1 MTFIWPFMFVSLL
14 AVPLAVVLYLR
25 FQRRRRKIIAA
36 YGSLGGA
43 GAARKDS
50 PGLRRHIPPAFFLAS
65 LSILLVA
72 LARPQATVSVPK
84 IEGTVILAFDVSGS
98 MAATDITPTRL
109 DAAKAAVTQFVQRQ
123 PPDVQIG
130 VAAFSDS
137 GFSMQAPT
145 DDQSAVIAAINRLI
159 PQHGTSVGNGIAAS
173 LNAIAAALSP
183 NSGPLQYSNLTPVPT
198 PSPTPV
204 PQGTYT
210 SAVIIMLTDGENNE
224 NPDPLAAAQIAAER
238 GVRIYTVGIGSP
250 QGTTLHIN
258 GYNVFTQL
266 DEATLQQISQITGGT
281 YYNAQ
286 SAQDLQN
293 IYSKL
298 NTSLIIKP
306 QKTEITSLFAGAGIL
321 VLLIGGLFSFLWFNR
336 LP

>member
-1 MTFIWPFMFVSLL
+1 MTFIWPTMLVTLL
-14 AVPLAVVLYLR
+14 AVPLAVVLYIR
-25 FQRRRRKIIAA
+25 FQRRRRQMIAA

-43 GAARKDS
+43 GGAKKDG
-50 PGLRRHIPPAFFLAS
+50 PGIRRHIPPVFFLAS
-65 LSILLVA
+65 LSILMVA
-72 LARPQATVSVPK
+72 MARPQATVSVPK

-109 DAAKAAVTQFVQRQ
+109 DAAKAAVQQFIQRQ

-145 DDQSAVIAAINRLI
+145 NDQSTVIAAISRLT
-159 PQHGTSVGNGIAAS
+159 PQHGTSLANGIVAS
-173 LNAIAAALSP
+173 LSAIAAALSP
-183 NSGPLQYSNLTPVPT
+183 DSGPLLYSNLTPAPT
-198 PSPTPV
+198 PTPTPV

-210 SAVIIMLTDGENNE
+210 SAVIILLTDGENNE
-224 NPDPLAAAQIAAER
+224 SPDPLAAAQAAAAR

-250 QGTTLHIN
+250 EGTTLHIN
-258 GYNVFTQL
+258 GFTVFTQL
-266 DEATLQQISQITGGT
+266 DEATLKQLSQITGGT

-286 SAQDLQN
+286 SAQDLQH
-293 IYSKL
+293 IYNNL
-298 NTSLIIKP
+298 NPQLIIKP
-306 QKTEITSLFAGAGIL
+306 QKIEITSLFAGAGIF

>member
-1 MTFIWPFMFVSLL
+1 MTFIWPFMLVFLV
-14 AVPLAVVLYLR
+14 AVPLTVVFYIR

-36 YGSLGGA
+36 YGSLGSA
-43 GAARKDS
+43 GAARKDG
-50 PGLRRHIPPAFFLAS
+50 PGLRRHIPPVFFLAS
-65 LSILLVA
+65 LSILMVA
-72 LARPQATVSVPK
+72 LARPQATVSLPK

-98 MAATDITPTRL
+98 MAATDISPTRL
-109 DAAKAAVTQFVQRQ
+109 DAAKAAVEQFVQSQ

-145 DDQSAVIAAINRLI
+145 NDQAAVIAAIGRLT
-159 PQHGTSVGNGIAAS
+159 PQHGTSLANGITAS

-183 NSGPLQYSNLTPVPT
+183 DSGPLLYSNLTPQPT

-210 SAVIIMLTDGENNE
+210 SAVIILLTDGENNE
-224 NPDPLAAAQIAAER
+224 NPDPIAAAQAAAAR
-238 GVRIYTVGIGSP
+238 GIRIDTVGIGSP
-250 QGTTLHIN
+250 EGTTLHIN
-258 GYNVFTQL
+258 GYTVFTQL

-286 SAQDLQN
+286 SAQDLQK
-293 IYSKL
+293 IYSNL
-298 NTSLIIKP
+298 NTQLIIKP
-306 QKTEITSLFAGAGIL
+306 QKIEITSLFAGAGIL

>member
-1 MTFIWPFMFVSLL
+1 MTFIWPFMLVLL
-14 AVPLAVVLYLR
+14 LVVPLAVVLYIR
-25 FQRRRRKIIAA
+25 FQRRRRQMIAA

-43 GAARKDS
+43 GGAKKDG
-50 PGLRRHIPPAFFLAS
+50 PGLRRHIPPVFFLAS
-65 LSILLVA
+65 LSILMVA

-109 DAAKAAVTQFVQRQ
+109 DAAKAAVQQFILRQ

-145 DDQSAVIAAINRLI
+145 NDQAALIAAVNRLT
-159 PQHGTSVGNGIAAS
+159 PQHGTSLGNGIAAS
-173 LNAIAAALSP
+173 LNAITAALSP
-183 NSGPLQYSNLTPVPT
+183 DSGPLLYSNLTPAPT
-198 PSPTPV
+198 PTPTPV

-210 SAVIIMLTDGENNE
+210 SAVIILLTDGENNE
-224 NPDPLAAAQIAAER
+224 NPDPLAAAQAAAAR
-238 GVRIYTVGIGSP
+238 GIRIDTVGIGSP
-250 QGTTLHIN
+250 EGTTLHIN
-258 GYNVFTQL
+258 GFTVFTQL
-266 DEATLQQISQITGGT
+266 DEATLKQISQITGGT

-293 IYSKL
+293 IYSNL
-298 NTSLIIKP
+298 NPQLIIKP
-306 QKTEITSLFAGAGIL
+306 QKIEITSLFAGAGIF